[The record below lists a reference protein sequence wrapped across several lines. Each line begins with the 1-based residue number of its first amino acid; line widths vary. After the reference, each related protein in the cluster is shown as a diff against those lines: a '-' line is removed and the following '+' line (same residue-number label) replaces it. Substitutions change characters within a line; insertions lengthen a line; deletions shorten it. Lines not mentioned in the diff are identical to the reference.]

1 MEILNFYS
9 NSENYFSLLKV
20 NNFIILFL
28 DETNRAWV

>member
-20 NNFIILFL
+20 NNFIILL
-28 DETNRAWV
+28 DETNLALV

>member
-9 NSENYFSLLKV
+9 NAENYFSPLKV

-28 DETNRAWV
+28 DETNLTRV